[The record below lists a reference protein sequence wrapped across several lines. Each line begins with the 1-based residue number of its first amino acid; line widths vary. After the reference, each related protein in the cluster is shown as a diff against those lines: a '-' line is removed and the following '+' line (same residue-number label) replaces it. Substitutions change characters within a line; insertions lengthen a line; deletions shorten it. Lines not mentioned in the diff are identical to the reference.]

1 MIILRTRE
9 PDEELEQ
16 RILQLLEREKT
27 PAERLC
33 LPTRA
38 KLRFG
43 SLVIDGTSGQAF
55 AGGASLALT
64 KTEFS
69 LLLFLSQ
76 NPGTALS
83 KEELLRAVWGSD
95 CADTP
100 KVVANNISNLRKKLG
115 PAHRNLIQTVPGG
128 YVFGAS

>member
-16 RILQLLEREKT
+16 RILQLLQRENIS
-27 PAERLC
+27 AEQFC
-33 LPTRA
+33 LPSRS
-38 KLRFG
+38 KLCFD
-43 SLVIDGTSGQAF
+43 SLLIDGASRQAF
-55 AGGASLALT
+55 EGGASLALT

-95 CADTP
+95 CDDTP

-115 PAHRNLIQTVPGG
+115 SAHKHLIRTVPGG
-128 YVFGAS
+128 YIFGA

>member
-1 MIILRTRE
+1 MIIIRARE
-9 PDEELEQ
+9 PEQELEQ
-16 RILQLLEREKT
+16 RILQLLQRENIS
-27 PAERLC
+27 AEQFC
-33 LPTRA
+33 LPSRS
-38 KLRFG
+38 KLCFD
-43 SLVIDGTSGQAF
+43 SLLIDGASRQAF
-55 AGGASLALT
+55 EGGASLALT

-95 CADTP
+95 CDDTP

-115 PAHRNLIQTVPGG
+115 SAHKHLIRTVPGG
-128 YVFGAS
+128 YIFGA

>member
-1 MIILRTRE
+1 MIIIRARE
-9 PDEELEQ
+9 PEQELEQ
-16 RILQLLEREKT
+16 RILQLLQRENIS
-27 PAERLC
+27 AEQFC
-33 LPTRA
+33 LPSRS
-38 KLRFG
+38 KLCFG
-43 SLVIDGTSGQAF
+43 SLLIDGASRQAF
-55 AGGASLALT
+55 EGGASLALT

-95 CADTP
+95 CDDTP

-115 PAHRNLIQTVPGG
+115 SAHKHLIRTVPGG
-128 YVFGAS
+128 YIFGA